1 MNLRQE
7 FTSRAVEGHP
17 PSTETIA
24 ATSQGNRTP
33 TRFDDVIRSAIR
45 AIRGPDSDRPR
56 RTTGVPDKTCV
67 RWGEGRK
74 YPARRSQ
81 NSNYPNPVEPTTISR
96 SFSCCPRRNLGNFA
110 QKTALDA
117 MPPPGGVSK
126 RPSVGSPRCL
136 SGGVCRH
143 APSFFLRGTV
153 EGVARMATTSMT
165 LSRLWRQLS
174 AFGQPRFT
182 ETLVNRIFVRIWLS
196 STRWSRTGRKEPQQM
211 TRLMKVIIAVFST
224 AIMFTANAAVPPQG
238 MVVEVQSST
247 KAQSKEITKKRSDG
261 RHDSSQSVFA
271 ELIVKHR
278 CIGLPV
284 PTTIGIEATF
294 IAVDPENGKLTIQ
307 STKREIVKLSSIVT
321 TTVITSDPIEKTIKH
336 VTEGLTRTKDSSGL
350 KPTGWIL
357 SFVENGRIF
366 LTKES
371 SSGLA
376 AKVAK
381 LSPPPTKRK

>member
-1 MNLRQE
+1 
-7 FTSRAVEGHP
+7 
-17 PSTETIA
+17 
-24 ATSQGNRTP
+24 
-33 TRFDDVIRSAIR
+33 
-45 AIRGPDSDRPR
+45 
-56 RTTGVPDKTCV
+56 
-67 RWGEGRK
+67 
-74 YPARRSQ
+74 
-81 NSNYPNPVEPTTISR
+81 
-96 SFSCCPRRNLGNFA
+96 
-110 QKTALDA
+110 
-117 MPPPGGVSK
+117 
-126 RPSVGSPRCL
+126 
-136 SGGVCRH
+136 
-143 APSFFLRGTV
+143 
-153 EGVARMATTSMT
+153 
-165 LSRLWRQLS
+165 
-174 AFGQPRFT
+174 
-182 ETLVNRIFVRIWLS
+182 
-196 STRWSRTGRKEPQQM
+196 M